1 MWEVFTE
8 MNKYINQLIKYA
20 LENHLI
26 NKNEVN
32 YSVNLLLD
40 IFHLNE
46 FQEEEV
52 ASDSLYNIL
61 DHMLAYAINQNI
73 IEDGITQ
80 KDLFDTRIM
89 NALMPRPATVQQTFN
104 MLYKQN
110 PVDATNYF
118 YDLAIKSNYI
128 RKNRVDRNIKFT
140 RKNQYG
146 HIDITINLSKPEK
159 DPKAIAAAKLIKK
172 SSYPQCLLCKEN
184 VGFAGTLNHPARQ
197 TLRLIELN
205 LSGDTYYMQYSPYV
219 YYNEHCIILNKDH
232 VPMKIDHHTFSHL
245 LDFITIFPHYML
257 GSNADLPIVGGS
269 ILTHDHYQGGRYHFP
284 MEDAKVIKSYTFDGV
299 QVDMMYWPLSTLRLT
314 SASKDKIVKL
324 ADKILLEW
332 RNYSDEEVGI
342 LAKTDAPHNTIT
354 PIARRQGKLYQLD
367 LVLRNN
373 RTTEEYPLGIFH
385 PHQEHH
391 HIKKENIGLIEVMG
405 LAILPARLKKELNEI
420 KSCLLKQHQFDEFE
434 NLEKHR
440 TWYNYLQTL
449 NVDESNIDDVIENE
463 VAKKFT
469 AVLEDAGVFKMDE
482 NGIEHFMRFVE
493 SLEETYD

>member
-1 MWEVFTE
+1 

-40 IFHLNE
+40 IFHLTE

-257 GSNADLPIVGGS
+257 GSNADLP
-269 ILTHDHYQGGRYHFP
+269 
-284 MEDAKVIKSYTFDGV
+284 
-299 QVDMMYWPLSTLRLT
+299 
-314 SASKDKIVKL
+314 
-324 ADKILLEW
+324 
-332 RNYSDEEVGI
+332 N
-342 LAKTDAPHNTIT
+342 
-354 PIARRQGKLYQLD
+354 
-367 LVLRNN
+367 
-373 RTTEEYPLGIFH
+373 
-385 PHQEHH
+385 
-391 HIKKENIGLIEVMG
+391 
-405 LAILPARLKKELNEI
+405 
-420 KSCLLKQHQFDEFE
+420 
-434 NLEKHR
+434 
-440 TWYNYLQTL
+440 
-449 NVDESNIDDVIENE
+449 
-463 VAKKFT
+463 
-469 AVLEDAGVFKMDE
+469 
-482 NGIEHFMRFVE
+482 
-493 SLEETYD
+493 